1 MRSLEFARM
10 LRRMAAIK
18 SHLDKGG
25 DPEKLMEVNLR
36 QNGQADVEEDYLLL
50 DLDSV
55 CLQADIPA
63 NASYVLSIGEYQ
75 ETIGTCY
82 VFSERE
88 NHISETNFPKD
99 TAIGNSTQVPAKEVK
114 LITGLHGVLKFRLAS
129 EDESEHANRSHV
141 ENDKNG
147 CCIPSEKEKHS
158 F

>member
-1 MRSLEFARM
+1 
-10 LRRMAAIK
+10 
-18 SHLDKGG
+18 
-25 DPEKLMEVNLR
+25 MEVNLR

-63 NASYVLSIGEYQ
+63 NASYVLSGLDTPHPVLTIANHLKLIGEYQ